1 MPIRVAVLSTVG
13 TSILSNVE
21 KNLDKLA
28 LSQRSREIFGNRAKP
43 PSRLLINDELQ
54 GQFERWAEEGGDVL
68 EDAVK
73 ALSTDPA
80 GFSAELNSIIA
91 FLRSLPARHVINEL
105 RLQFY
110 PTDTGTSR
118 FCARA
123 ITEYLRRYGNEFRGL
138 TGIPTS
144 AALVVDDS
152 VTLRGFGRDVDWF
165 REGLVDLMDKFVGR
179 VIELRRGGYR
189 VVVNPT
195 GGFKP
200 ESAYLT
206 LMAMLAGAWRVIYIH
221 ETFREIVEL
230 PMLPITIDPRY
241 VDALT
246 QIMKG
251 KGTSK
256 GILQQLGIDV
266 EDLADKELVGITD
279 SEVHVKEW
287 VKKLLEIL
295 TNK

>member
-1 MPIRVAVLSTVG
+1 MLRIAILSTVG
-13 TSILSNVE
+13 TSLLGNIERSINRLG
-21 KNLDKLA
+21 
-28 LSQRSREIFGNRAKP
+28 LSQVSREVFGRQ
-43 PSRLLINDELQ
+43 PSRLPINDELQ

-118 FCARA
+118 FCERA

>member
-1 MPIRVAVLSTVG
+1 MLRIAILSTVG
-13 TSILSNVE
+13 TSLLGNIERNINRLG
-21 KNLDKLA
+21 
-28 LSQRSREIFGNRAKP
+28 LSQVSREVFGRQ
-43 PSRLLINDELQ
+43 PSRLSINDELQ

-152 VTLRGFGRDVDWF
+152 VTLKGFGRDVDWF

>member
-1 MPIRVAVLSTVG
+1 MLRIAILSTVG
-13 TSILSNVE
+13 TSLLGNIERSINRLG
-21 KNLDKLA
+21 
-28 LSQRSREIFGNRAKP
+28 LSQVSREVFGRQ
-43 PSRLLINDELQ
+43 PSRLPINDELQ